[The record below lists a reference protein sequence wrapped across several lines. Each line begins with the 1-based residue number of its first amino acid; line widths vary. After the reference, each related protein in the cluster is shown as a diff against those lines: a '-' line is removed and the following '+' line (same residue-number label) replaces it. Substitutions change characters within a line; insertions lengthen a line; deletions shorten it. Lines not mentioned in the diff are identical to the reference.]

1 MKKNILAIFGI
12 AISMVFGLSSCVG
25 DLEVTPIDENIVLP
39 EDVLNSQAAFESLLA
54 KCYQGLCCSGSFG
67 PDDVAD
73 MDGIDGGFGQYMR
86 ALINMEEL
94 STDVITCCWND
105 GNIADIHNLSW
116 NSSNEFSLSMYYR
129 IYYQISIC
137 NEFIRQSKA
146 TTIEG
151 YTNKAAY
158 MAEARALRL
167 LSYYHAIDMFGNVPF
182 ATEDNSVGSEG
193 PDQIKRADLFNWM
206 ETEAKELLDG
216 TDLAEVGKNEYGRA
230 DKGLVQMILAKLY
243 LNAEIW
249 KGEAMYDK
257 CASLCETIIS
267 EYPLHSNWSDL
278 FCADNHLFSKNTT
291 YPGGDEIIFL
301 SPQDGMVLQSYGST
315 NFLVFASTWAVKG
328 DTDDRIMDAAALG
341 ISSGWSGLSLTGAFT
356 SKFAENDV
364 RAAFFKGGFG
374 QYIDELRDNIGGSNG
389 WKSMKYKNVNHDG
402 SEAQAAGFV
411 DVDFPV
417 FRSADAYLMYAECAA
432 RGAADKTK
440 GQKYLNAI
448 SNRAGIGDL
457 ALTLDN
463 IIDER
468 GRELYLEGHRRQDL
482 IRFGLFTTSKY
493 LWEFKGGVGE
503 GTEVSSIYNLYPIPS
518 GELNANGKLSQ
529 NEGF

>member
-1 MKKNILAIFGI
+1 MKKRIFAIAGISVALA
-12 AISMVFGLSSCVG
+12 FGLGSCVG

-39 EDVLNSQAAFESLLA
+39 EDVLNTQAAFESLLA
-54 KCYQGLCCSGSFG
+54 KCYQGLCCSSSFG
-67 PDDVAD
+67 PNGSAD
-73 MDGIDGGFGQYMR
+73 MDGIDGGFGQYIR

-94 STDVITCCWND
+94 STDVVTCCWND
-105 GNIADIHNLSW
+105 GNIADIHNLCW

-129 IYYQISIC
+129 IYYQISLC
-137 NEFIRQSKA
+137 NEFIRQSKKA
-146 TTIEG
+146 QFEG

-158 MAEARALRL
+158 IAEARALRL

-182 ATEDNSVGSEG
+182 ATEENSVGSEG
-193 PDQIKRADLFNWM
+193 PDQIERASLFDWM
-206 ETEAKELLDG
+206 ETEATELLDG
-216 TDLAEVGKNEYGRA
+216 ADLAEVGKNEYGRA

-257 CASLCETIIS
+257 CAPLCETIIS
-267 EYPLHSNWSDL
+267 EYPLHSNWADL
-278 FCADNHLFSKNTT
+278 FCADNHLFTKNTT
-291 YPGGDEIIFL
+291 YSGDEIIFVA
-301 SPQDGMVLQSYGST
+301 PQDGLVLQSYGST
-315 NFLVFASTWAVKG
+315 NFLVFASTWAVEG
-328 DTDDRIMDAAALG
+328 DSDDRIMDASALG

-356 SKFAENDV
+356 SKFAENDA
-364 RAAFFKGGFG
+364 RATFFKGGFS

-389 WKSMKYKNVNHDG
+389 WKPMKYRNVNHDG
-402 SEAQAAGFV
+402 TAAQASGFV

-432 RGAADKTK
+432 CGAADKVK
-440 GQKYLNAI
+440 GQKYLNAV

-457 ALTLDN
+457 ALTLPN

-482 IRFGLFTTSKY
+482 IRFGLFTTADY
-493 LWEFKGGVGE
+493 LWELKGGVIE
-503 GTEVSSIYNLYPIPS
+503 GTDVADIYNLYPIPS